1 MNTKRV
7 TREDIVK
14 QVSIESIAN
23 YFDIALEPVSA
34 GNFDFRCKCP
44 SDSHKSGK
52 ESTPS
57 LYINKVKNDF
67 FCYGC
72 NEGSSVID
80 FYMMCARKDFRES
93 FSDLSSWVEDPGK
106 YGKNSSPKKSELSIL
121 LENSSIIRNF
131 LIKNPDKLDNITG
144 LLTKLDK
151 AIFEDHKDD
160 PEYIAKLNN
169 KLQVKMGS

>member
-23 YFDIALEPVSA
+23 YFDISLEPVSA

-44 SDSHKSGK
+44 SDAHKSGK

-80 FYMMCARKDFRES
+80 FYMMCSNKNFREA
-93 FSDLSSWVEDPGK
+93 FADLSLWVENPGK
-106 YGKNSSPKKSELSIL
+106 YGKELISKKSELSIL
-121 LENSSIIRNF
+121 LENSSIIRKF
-131 LIKNPDKLDNITG
+131 LINNPGKLEDITG
-144 LLTKLDK
+144 LLIKLDK
-151 AIFEDHKDD
+151 AIFEDHKDNPD
-160 PEYIAKLNN
+160 YIAKLNN
-169 KLQVKMGS
+169 KLQIKMES

>member
-1 MNTKRV
+1 MNVKRV
-7 TREDIVK
+7 TREDIVR

-23 YFDIALEPVSA
+23 YFDILLEPVSA

-44 SDSHKSGK
+44 SDSHKSGR

-80 FYMMCARKDFRES
+80 FYMICSNKDFRES
-93 FSDLSSWVEDPGK
+93 FSDLSLWVDNPGK
-106 YGKNSSPKKSELSIL
+106 YSKDSLPKKSELSIL
-121 LENSSIIRNF
+121 LENSSIIRKFIIN
-131 LIKNPDKLDNITG
+131 NPDKLKDITG
-144 LLTKLDK
+144 LLLKIDK
-151 AIFEDHKDD
+151 AIFEDYKDNPD
-160 PEYIAKLNN
+160 YIAKLNN
-169 KLQVKMGS
+169 KLQLKMES